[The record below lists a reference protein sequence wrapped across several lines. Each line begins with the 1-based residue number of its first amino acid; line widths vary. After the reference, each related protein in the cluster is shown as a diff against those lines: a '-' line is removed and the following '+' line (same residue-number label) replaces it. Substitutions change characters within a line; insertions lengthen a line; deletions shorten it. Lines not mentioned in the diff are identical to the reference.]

1 MDICSTFS
9 NFLQERAIL
18 TQRQAAKLGSTVDT
32 HEDNQSIFKL
42 ADFFRSLTPSDCYDL
57 ALRLFLL
64 WSKESEKPKITPKT
78 EKGLQKFVDFLTKNL
93 QKSALRRLR
102 ASVSSPRPQQLSAS
116 VNKHRSISPVDSQVK
131 SPNSFASSDVFEF
144 LHNEAQRK
152 NYIRFQNEQRRI
164 DLESQSCTFQPNSTK
179 SSTSIRRHPDEVFER
194 LQQDLRREK
203 QEINDVKKFHME
215 MKDCTF
221 TPHTTKSMSTR
232 SKPNFDGE
240 STNKNSSLDTSV
252 NDRTFDRLYKHH
264 NTKRQASIENE
275 FKKRA
280 LEVKDCTFQPSLT
293 ARNSQRSTDDPDRYN
308 KLYKMHAEKQRNLM
322 KKRIDKS
329 IEEESK
335 YSFRPSLISPAKST
349 TSRGTSKDVRERL
362 LEWNHEKKKKL
373 ENKLREKVDT
383 ETNMHNELNLP
394 AKKMNENY
402 GNLDESRG
410 SVSTFQRLY
419 QDNQSRKQKKEV
431 LEKRVLREIGASF
444 TPKTNVGRNSSA
456 KKEQGDRFRSLYNGS
471 PDYASN
477 ANMSREEE
485 KIKSHRQK
493 SSAPPIGYFVQ
504 PRSSESDVLN
514 GVTYKKGFLEQYQN
528 NLSGLDHK
536 TATFG
541 YNM

>member
-64 WSKESEKPKITPKT
+64 WTKESEKPKITPKT
-78 EKGLQKFVDFLTKNL
+78 EKGLEKFVNFLTKNL
-93 QKSALRRLR
+93 QKSAFRRLR
-102 ASVSSPRPQQLSAS
+102 ASVSSPRPQQLSVSA
-116 VNKHRSISPVDSQVK
+116 NKHRSISPVDSQMR

-152 NYIRFQNEQRRI
+152 NYIRFQNEQRRLE
-164 DLESQSCTFQPNSTK
+164 LESQSCTFQPSISK
-179 SSTSIRRHPDEVFER
+179 SSSTMNRSQVEVFER

-203 QEINDVKKFHME
+203 QEINDVKKFQME
-215 MKDCTF
+215 MQGCTF
-221 TPHTTKSMSTR
+221 TPQTTKSSR
-232 SKPNFDGE
+232 SKLYDDE
-240 STNKNSSLDTSV
+240 RTNKNSSLDTSV
-252 NDRTFDRLYKHH
+252 NDRTFDRLYKQHQ
-264 NTKRQASIENE
+264 TKRQASIENE

-280 LEVKDCTFQPSLT
+280 LEVKDCTFTPSLT

-362 LEWNHEKKKKL
+362 LEWQEEKKRKL
-373 ENKLREKVDT
+373 ENKMKEKVDT

-394 AKKMNENY
+394 AKRMNENY
-402 GNLDESRG
+402 AGEERT

-419 QDNQSRKQKKEV
+419 QDNQNKKQRKEV

-456 KKEQGDRFRSLYNGS
+456 KKEQGDRYRSLYNGS

-477 ANMSREEE
+477 SNVSREEE

-504 PRSSESDVLN
+504 PRSSESDIMN
-514 GVTYKKGFLEQYQN
+514 GVAYKKGFLEQYQN
-528 NLSGLDHK
+528 NLSGFDHTK